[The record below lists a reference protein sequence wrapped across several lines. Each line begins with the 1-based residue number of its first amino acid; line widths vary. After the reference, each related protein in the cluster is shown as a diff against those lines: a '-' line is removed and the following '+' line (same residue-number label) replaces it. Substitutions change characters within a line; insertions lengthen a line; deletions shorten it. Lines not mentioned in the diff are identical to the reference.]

1 MLLTE
6 EVLEINPEDAKRAG
20 IVRGDEVVIAS
31 SHLEKTLS
39 VRLVREQPPGTLH
52 ASLREYANFNPNPQS
67 VRIRRKTCTG

>member
-20 IVRGDEVVIAS
+20 IARGDEVVIVS
-31 SHLEKTLS
+31 NHIERTIR

-52 ASLREYANFNPNPQS
+52 ASLREYASFNPNPQS
-67 VRIRRKTCTG
+67 VSIRRKTCSE